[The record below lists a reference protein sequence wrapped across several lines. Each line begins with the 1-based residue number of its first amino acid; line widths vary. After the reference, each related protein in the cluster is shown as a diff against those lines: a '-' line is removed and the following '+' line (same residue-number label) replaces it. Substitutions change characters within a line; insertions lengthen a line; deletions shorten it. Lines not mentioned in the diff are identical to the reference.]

1 MVVGIDG
8 RSLRRGS
15 PARGVARYLAHFL
28 SALATNQGYDDLRLR
43 VLTFGEPDQ
52 PLPSR
57 VEIVATRIPSRALF
71 GVAAVLRRPRLDR
84 ILRRPDV
91 VWLPAVA
98 PVALAPHARLVL
110 TVHDLTFETEPRDF
124 TRYER
129 LWHRLAQ
136 PARLARRAAFVVV
149 PSAHTARMV
158 VERWRVPPER
168 VRLVRPGPGRPFGS
182 PSPPS
187 VSRPAAS
194 LPAGLRSRGYVLAV
208 GALEPRKRP
217 ELLRDAYLLARRR
230 GLAAHLVFAGDGP
243 LRDILHGEG
252 VVVLGRVDDTL
263 LEELYQH
270 ALCLACPSREEGFG
284 FPPLEAATR
293 GTPAVVSDIAVFR
306 ETLGNAAMRF
316 PSGDVEALA
325 ECLLALERDRVLRD
339 RLAAQAKEAA
349 GRLSWQRAAD
359 ELAAVFRAAAGA

>member
-1 MVVGIDG
+1 M
-8 RSLRRGS
+8 
-15 PARGVARYLAHFL
+15 ARYLTHFL
-28 SALATNQGYDDLRLR
+28 SALTSDQCYDDLRLR
-43 VLTFGEPDQ
+43 LLTFGEPDRV
-52 PLPSR
+52 LPR
-57 VEIVATRIPSRALF
+57 GVEVVATRIPSRVLF
-71 GVAAVLRRPRLDR
+71 GAATVLRRPRLDR
-84 ILRRPDV
+84 VLGRPDV

-98 PVALAPHARLVL
+98 PVALDPHARLVL

-129 LWHRLAQ
+129 FWHRLAQ

-158 VERWRVPPER
+158 VERWRVPAQR
-168 VRLVRPGPGRPFGS
+168 VRLVRPGPGRSSGS
-182 PSPPS
+182 PSRSS
-187 VSRPAAS
+187 VSGTAPS

-217 ELLRDAYLLARRR
+217 TLLRDAYLLARRW

-243 LRDILHGEG
+243 LRDALHGEG

-263 LEELYQH
+263 LDVLYQH

-293 GTPAVVSDIAVFR
+293 GTPSVVSDISVFR
-306 ETLGNAAMRF
+306 ETLGDAAMRF

-325 ECLLALERDRVLRD
+325 ECLLALERDRDLRD
-339 RLAAQAKEAA
+339 RLAEQAQQAA
-349 GRLSWQRAAD
+349 GRLSWQRAAN
-359 ELAAVFRAAAGA
+359 ELAAVFRAAAKACSRGDSRGASCKE